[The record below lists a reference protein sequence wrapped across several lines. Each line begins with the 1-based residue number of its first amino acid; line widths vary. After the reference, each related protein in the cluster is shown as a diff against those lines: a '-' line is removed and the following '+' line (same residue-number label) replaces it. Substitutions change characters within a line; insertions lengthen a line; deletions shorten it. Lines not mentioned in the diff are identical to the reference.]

1 SSSPRAVDSPRQVC
15 HGSARR
21 KIVRQSWSA
30 ARADPD
36 SGGRRATRPGGALT
50 AGPASE
56 RPAGA
61 AEPPLIMRRG
71 GAGST
76 AEFCGW
82 LGWRHTAP
90 CDSAAR
96 HCSRCIPI
104 VLLAEWAYVLQLE
117 NGPPITV
124 IARGAGR
131 GGRRGRGGP
140 RREEEEEQEEPWPRR
155 SAELPGTARRGR
167 GSARRGA
174 REPPRGSEARPH
186 SQRSDALT
194 LVGPA
199 GLRKYSRPV
208 S

>member
-140 RREEEEEQEEPWPRR
+140 RRAGGAMAKTERR
-155 SAELPGTARRGR
+155 TPGHG
-167 GSARRGA
+167 
-174 REPPRGSEARPH
+174 EARPRERAPASVH
-186 SQRSDALT
+186 GE
-194 LVGPA
+194 GPA
-199 GLRKYSRPV
+199 GGTPTAGREDQRG
-208 S
+208 